1 MKSHDLLVMVQ
12 QILLMSV
19 RNLLQTSPKMAII

>member
-1 MKSHDLLVMVQ
+1 MKSHDLHVMVQ